1 MEGLPNNGNNRLK
14 QNDIRLFDKRLG
26 EICGL
31 GDISSWTAP
40 SGRLRGTELHWVAE
54 SGLGYGIRLP
64 RGLATPFM
72 ELDAGHS
79 GRGGARFGVR
89 HEFGERARGLVV
101 EWGIEPSS
109 FANAGNR
116 ILLEALGRC

>member
-1 MEGLPNNGNNRLK
+1 MAGVVGMAARGERRPSR
-14 QNDIRLFDKRLG
+14 DVRRHLFVDRAVGK
-26 EICGL
+26 
-31 GDISSWTAP
+31 AA
-40 SGRLRGTELHWVAE
+40 GTELHWVAE
-54 SGLGYGIRLP
+54 SRLGQGIRLP